1 MNWVTEHFY
10 KISRRRKI
18 KELENEINVLCERD
32 EFNDKL
38 YTKLSDELEELDPY
52 NDMFH
57 LGCKNWPNCE
67 TEGCGEG
74 EGYLI

>member
-1 MNWVTEHFY
+1 MKKRAWQIE
-10 KISRRRKI
+10 ISAYVII
-18 KELENEINVLCERD
+18 KEEINVLCERD